1 MILPSKQ
8 LPTDRSLLLVGAEVL
23 IALHE
28 PKTISRVWTDLRA
41 DRANRLGANPLTF
54 DWFVLALDLLFAIN
68 AVVLERGRIRK
79 ATP

>member
-41 DRANRLGANPLTF
+41 DRANRLGANPLTYKRF
-54 DWFVLALDLLFAIN
+54 LIDSETGELVAMKLREIAN
-68 AVVLERGRIRK
+68 Q
-79 ATP
+79 